1 MWLTKAHT
9 SQEAPTSTSGSSSLI
24 FYLRTFFIPF
34 KVISFDKKC
43 SFIFTSLIKSVLKYF
58 LIKLLKYAVV
68 CNIIKKRISI
78 YYINNSVYIITNLYK
93 GGINMNKNLKSILFL
108 FLLVISSS
116 TFTSTLTTKRMR
128 ANSIRINALEINK
141 MEALKEEPP
150 EEMTIVLDDRAL
162 NFDFDKSVVKPQYNE
177 MLTNLKDFIEKNDY
191 EVTIVGHTDYIASNA
206 YNMGLSKRRAEA
218 VKAKLIEL
226 GLDPSRIVGIVPRG
240 EEEPIADNA
249 TTEGRAKNRRVE
261 FKLVKRGSK
270 GEVNSE
276 ESRVIDVKKEEVKT
290 EN

>member
-1 MWLTKAHT
+1 MKKLFTLKLFGVLLLLILSAT
-9 SQEAPTSTSGSSSLI
+9 S
-24 FYLRTFFIPF
+24 
-34 KVISFDKKC
+34 
-43 SFIFTSLIKSVLKYF
+43 FT
-58 LIKLLKYAVV
+58 
-68 CNIIKKRISI
+68 
-78 YYINNSVYIITNLYK
+78 
-93 GGINMNKNLKSILFL
+93 
-108 FLLVISSS
+108 S
-116 TFTSTLTTKRMR
+116 TFTTKKMR

-162 NFDFDKSVVKPQYNE
+162 NFDFDKSFVKPQYDE
-177 MLTNLKDFIEKNDY
+177 MLTNLKEFITKNDY
-191 EVTIVGHTDYIASNA
+191 EVTIVGHTDYIASNE

-226 GLDPSRIVGIVPRG
+226 GLDPSRIVETVARG
-240 EEEPIADNA
+240 EEEPVADNS

-270 GEVNSE
+270 GEANPE
-276 ESRVIDVKKEEVKT
+276 ESRVIEVKKEEAKI

>member
-1 MWLTKAHT
+1 M
-9 SQEAPTSTSGSSSLI
+9 GSEM
-24 FYLRTFFIPF
+24 
-34 KVISFDKKC
+34 C
-43 SFIFTSLIKSVLKYF
+43 
-58 LIKLLKYAVV
+58 
-68 CNIIKKRISI
+68 
-78 YYINNSVYIITNLYK
+78 
-93 GGINMNKNLKSILFL
+93 
-108 FLLVISSS
+108 
-116 TFTSTLTTKRMR
+116 
-128 ANSIRINALEINK
+128 IR
-141 MEALKEEPP
+141 
-150 EEMTIVLDDRAL
+150 D
-162 NFDFDKSVVKPQYNE
+162 S
-177 MLTNLKDFIEKNDY
+177 
-191 EVTIVGHTDYIASNA
+191 YIASNA

>member
-1 MWLTKAHT
+1 MKRL
-9 SQEAPTSTSGSSSLI
+9 
-24 FYLRTFFIPF
+24 
-34 KVISFDKKC
+34 
-43 SFIFTSLIKSVLKYF
+43 SVLKF
-58 LIKLLKYAVV
+58 
-68 CNIIKKRISI
+68 
-78 YYINNSVYIITNLYK
+78 
-93 GGINMNKNLKSILFL
+93 ILVL
-108 FLLVISSS
+108 FLLILSS
-116 TFTSTLTTKRMR
+116 TSFTSTFTTKRMR

-141 MEALKEEPP
+141 MEALPEEPP

-162 NFDFDKSVVKPQYNE
+162 NFDFDKSFVKPQYDK
-177 MLTNLKDFIEKNDY
+177 MLTNLKEFIEKNDY
-191 EVTIVGHTDYIASNA
+191 EVTIVGHTDYIASNT

-261 FKLVKRGSK
+261 FKLVKRGAK
-270 GEVNSE
+270 EVNSE
-276 ESRVIDVKKEEVKT
+276 ESRIIEVKKEEVKT

>member
-1 MWLTKAHT
+1 M
-9 SQEAPTSTSGSSSLI
+9 
-24 FYLRTFFIPF
+24 
-34 KVISFDKKC
+34 KK
-43 SFIFTSLIKSVLKYF
+43 LPVLK
-58 LIKLLKYAVV
+58 
-68 CNIIKKRISI
+68 
-78 YYINNSVYIITNLYK
+78 
-93 GGINMNKNLKSILFL
+93 ILGML
-108 FLLVISSS
+108 FLLLLSSTSFSS
-116 TFTSTLTTKRMR
+116 TFTTKRMR

-141 MEALKEEPP
+141 MGALKEEPP

-162 NFDFDKSVVKPQYNE
+162 NFDFDKSFVKPKYDE
-177 MLTNLKDFIEKNDY
+177 MLTNLKEFITKNNY
-191 EVTIVGHTDYIASNA
+191 ELTIVGHTDYIASNE

-226 GLDPSRIVGIVPRG
+226 GLDPSRIAGIVPRG

-261 FKLVKRGSK
+261 FKLVKRDST

-276 ESRVIDVKKEEVKT
+276 ESRIIDVKKEVKT

>member
-1 MWLTKAHT
+1 M
-9 SQEAPTSTSGSSSLI
+9 
-24 FYLRTFFIPF
+24 
-34 KVISFDKKC
+34 KK
-43 SFIFTSLIKSVLKYF
+43 LSVLE
-58 LIKLLKYAVV
+58 
-68 CNIIKKRISI
+68 
-78 YYINNSVYIITNLYK
+78 
-93 GGINMNKNLKSILFL
+93 ILGML
-108 FLLVISSS
+108 FLLLLSSISYSS
-116 TFTSTLTTKRMR
+116 TFTTKKMR

-162 NFDFDKSVVKPQYNE
+162 NFDFDKSYVKPQYDE
-177 MLTNLKDFIEKNDY
+177 MLTNLKEFIMKNDY
-191 EVTIVGHTDYIASNA
+191 EVTIEGHTDYIASNQ

-226 GLDPSRIVGIVPRG
+226 GLDPSRIVAIVPKG
-240 EEEPIADNA
+240 EEEPVADNK

-261 FKLVKRGSK
+261 FKLVKRGST
-270 GEVNSE
+270 GEKNTE